1 MGCLAVII
9 LVSQCYYVFINY
21 YVFTGK
27 KNGQRVAN
35 HLASVYPA
43 MFKFDEKDAGGIP
56 SSSGGYGLGGVK
68 GLKNLSSTIC
78 SRVGNWFWHYVCSS
92 FSFIVS

>member
-1 MGCLAVII
+1 M
-9 LVSQCYYVFINY
+9 FINNN
-21 YVFTGK
+21 VFTGK

-43 MFKFDEKDAGGIP
+43 LYKFDEKESGGMAP
-56 SSSGGYGLGGVK
+56 STGGYGLGGVK

-78 SRVGNWFWHYVCSS
+78 SRVGDWFWHYVCSYLS
-92 FSFIVS
+92 FTVS